1 MEEYKIEYEILDYD
15 KFYLRLKNIQY
26 NLANKNEVTKHEPI
40 GYTKCGFPIEHYSI
54 GHGPMH
60 IVYMGGAHGNE
71 IISVDYVTQLMQ
83 NIALGCGEFADF
95 NPEEFTIDFLPC
107 QNPEGFFTTT
117 YALKSIMQDMNE
129 REIEEFSKKYYQL
142 YREDDQSVININK
155 ILRTFCEEFDLSAI
169 KEDLTTLFWQ
179 KSINKDIT
187 SNYIISFLL
196 IFFHLDE
203 TKLSKFINNKWQE
216 LFKDKK
222 VISHLKKHQEIF
234 NNLTLDCIPLIDEK
248 HHKLK
253 EALSKIYQD
262 NKFPIGTLANFFS
275 NASGVN
281 LNDNN
286 EYYFQELKKKIR
298 VEKDVYANFRDNN
311 LLKNIPGPVGVPNED
326 MDGEFQYAEEN
337 QALLSFLAKQDNN
350 NENYAF
356 INCHGTG
363 GVLYVYP
370 VVDDDLEEAHT
381 NGVTRDFKFYI
392 NGRLANDYIKK
403 TDEIYE
409 KITKKPSSGYKT
421 VGFPSRITGVGDVLR
436 KKYIASFLLELSKM
450 GGNPIAPY
458 GDKNVNY
465 YLTMT
470 ANMQAAKQLMETIK
484 EVAHLYDTS
493 YFMYYDSLG
502 NVHYEPRKR
511 R

>member
-71 IISVDYVTQLMQ
+71 IIGVDYVTQLMQ

-222 VISHLKKHQEIF
+222 
-234 NNLTLDCIPLIDEK
+234 
-248 HHKLK
+248 
-253 EALSKIYQD
+253 
-262 NKFPIGTLANFFS
+262 
-275 NASGVN
+275 
-281 LNDNN
+281 
-286 EYYFQELKKKIR
+286 
-298 VEKDVYANFRDNN
+298 
-311 LLKNIPGPVGVPNED
+311 
-326 MDGEFQYAEEN
+326 
-337 QALLSFLAKQDNN
+337 
-350 NENYAF
+350 
-356 INCHGTG
+356 
-363 GVLYVYP
+363 
-370 VVDDDLEEAHT
+370 
-381 NGVTRDFKFYI
+381 
-392 NGRLANDYIKK
+392 
-403 TDEIYE
+403 
-409 KITKKPSSGYKT
+409 
-421 VGFPSRITGVGDVLR
+421 
-436 KKYIASFLLELSKM
+436 
-450 GGNPIAPY
+450 
-458 GDKNVNY
+458 
-465 YLTMT
+465 
-470 ANMQAAKQLMETIK
+470 
-484 EVAHLYDTS
+484 
-493 YFMYYDSLG
+493 
-502 NVHYEPRKR
+502 
-511 R
+511 